1 MGEREGRP
9 EPCLSCSG
17 LIESF
22 RTRYI
27 IFVSEPQDQVGKD
40 FVHCL
45 DPIISG
51 LVLSCTQGGQSG
63 FMGTRL
69 GNYGTDS
76 VLYDTGSVQ
85 CTGGCYEL
93 FRTEYRLQR
102 NGRDGI
108 TVFQNTPQLFRVR
121 STHVSRNMVTFI
133 SCGI

>member
-1 MGEREGRP
+1 MGEREGWP

-17 LIESF
+17 LLESF

-69 GNYGTDS
+69 GNDLFS
-76 VLYDTGSVQ
+76 VLEGVMSCLGPSTD
-85 CTGGCYEL
+85 
-93 FRTEYRLQR
+93 FRGMAGMGLLY
-102 NGRDGI
+102 
-108 TVFQNTPQLFRVR
+108 
-121 STHVSRNMVTFI
+121 SRTLLNF
-133 SCGI
+133 SE

>member
-17 LIESF
+17 LLESF

-45 DPIISG
+45 DPIIPG

-69 GNYGTDS
+69 GNDGMDS

-85 CTGGCYEL
+85 CTGGCCL
-93 FRTEYRLQR
+93 GPSTDFRGMAGMGLLY
-102 NGRDGI
+102 
-108 TVFQNTPQLFRVR
+108 
-121 STHVSRNMVTFI
+121 SRTLLNF
-133 SCGI
+133 SE